1 MLIKH
6 LKLNKK
12 KMCTNFFFIE
22 KLKDDRNKKIKRD
35 FKGGMISLN
44 KDNYYFIVVTAVR
57 RHETLLI
64 LRSDRILTAV
74 RE

>member
-12 KMCTNFFFIE
+12 NVYQFFFHRKI
-22 KLKDDRNKKIKRD
+22 KRRPKQKIKRD
-35 FKGGMISLN
+35 FKGGDFL
-44 KDNYYFIVVTAVR
+44 KQGQLLFYR
-57 RHETLLI
+57 RYRRASPRDPILI

-74 RE
+74 